1 MTPWIRAITFGAI
14 SFGHRSGGASAA
26 FIDQLEHRLEQQAL
40 VSRALWELLKKHS
53 GLEERDLIAKV
64 AEIDL
69 RDGSLDH
76 RLKSPLLDCPNCGNK
91 VNARRRFCA
100 YCGFKDFPANV
111 FETM

>member
-1 MTPWIRAITFGAI
+1 MDTINHLWGDFVG
-14 SFGHRSGGASAA
+14 GHSSGASAA

-53 GLEERDLIAKV
+53 GLEERDLVAKV

-91 VNARRRFCA
+91 VNARRRVCA

-111 FETM
+111 FEML

>member
-1 MTPWIRAITFGAI
+1 MNTSDHLWDGFTV
-14 SFGHRSGGASAA
+14 GHPSSAA
-26 FIDQLEHRLEQQAL
+26 QASREQIEHRLEQQAL
-40 VSRALWELLKKHS
+40 VSRALWELLKKHA
-53 GLEERDLIAKV
+53 GLEERDLVAKV

-100 YCGFKDFPANV
+100 YCGFKDFPTDV
-111 FETM
+111 FERL